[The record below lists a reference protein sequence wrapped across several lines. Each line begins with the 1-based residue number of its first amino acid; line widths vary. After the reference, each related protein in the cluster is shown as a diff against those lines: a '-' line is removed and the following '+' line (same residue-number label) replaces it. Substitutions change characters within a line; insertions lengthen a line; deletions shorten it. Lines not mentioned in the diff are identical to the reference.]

1 MLNPKRFR
9 LGRTGLGLC
18 LALLA
23 GVIFVADTYTDLEI
37 AVAVLYVT
45 VILVSAAAR
54 EHAPSRTAIS
64 TTANSFFISII
75 LSRGLCHT
83 LSDDGKQKKFRKT
96 RKQKGMPLKNKAKT
110 PIIS

>member
-18 LALLA
+18 LVLLA

-45 VILVSAAAR
+45 VILVSVRFDRPSIVLWVGAASAGHR
-54 EHAPSRTAIS
+54 SPPR
-64 TTANSFFISII
+64 
-75 LSRGLCHT
+75 
-83 LSDDGKQKKFRKT
+83 
-96 RKQKGMPLKNKAKT
+96 
-110 PIIS
+110 